1 MITKED
7 YDLLDTYFKS
17 LASVPETLTKVV
29 SKIDKINIMNKT
41 QDELIALMENTQGDE

>member
-7 YDLLDTYFKS
+7 YDALDTYFKS
-17 LASVPETLTKVV
+17 LESVPEELTKVV

-41 QDELIALMENTQGDE
+41 NDELLALMNQGDE

>member
-7 YDLLDTYFKS
+7 YDALDTYFKS
-17 LASVPETLTKVV
+17 LASIPETLTKVV

-41 QDELIALMENTQGDE
+41 NDELLALMNQGDE

>member
-7 YDLLDTYFKS
+7 YDALDTYFKS
-17 LASVPETLTKVV
+17 LETIPKTLTKVV

-41 QDELIALMENTQGDE
+41 NDELLALMNQGDE

>member
-7 YDLLDTYFKS
+7 YDALDTYFKS
-17 LASVPETLTKVV
+17 LQNIPETLTKVV

-41 QDELIALMENTQGDE
+41 NDELLALMNQGDE

>member
-7 YDLLDTYFKS
+7 YDALDTYFKS
-17 LASVPETLTKVV
+17 LESVPETLTKVV

-41 QDELIALMENTQGDE
+41 NDELLALMNQGDE